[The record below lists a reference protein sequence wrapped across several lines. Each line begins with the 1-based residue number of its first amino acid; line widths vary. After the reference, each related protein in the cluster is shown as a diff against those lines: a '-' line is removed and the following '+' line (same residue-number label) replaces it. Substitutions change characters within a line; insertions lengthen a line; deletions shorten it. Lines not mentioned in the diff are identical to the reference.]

1 MAQAAKKEG
10 AVTDPGDE
18 WDAIIV
24 GGGPAGLTAAIYLG
38 RFHRHVLVVDG
49 GQSRAWRIPKT
60 HNHPGFPDGIEGP
73 LLIDRIKAQAEKY
86 GATFRSGEVT
96 AIARAPD
103 GGFDLTVDGETLHAP
118 FVLLATGVV
127 DSDPDL
133 PGVERAIER
142 GLLRICPICDAYEVT
157 GKAIGVVGGGSHA
170 AREAIFMCT
179 YSDDVTLIHI
189 RDEAALTAED
199 RAMLRD
205 ANIKL
210 IESAI
215 NRVVLKNDEIEAFDF
230 GGEEHSFDVIY
241 SALGTES
248 QSKLA
253 RDLGASMTEDECLYV
268 GPHQETS
275 VGGLY
280 AAGDLVRGLNQIS
293 VAQGEGAIAAT
304 DIHNRLRAMELKGA
318 ARKATAASDRT
329 TGSRPPR
336 D

>member
-1 MAQAAKKEG
+1 M
-10 AVTDPGDE
+10 TDRGDE
-18 WDAIIV
+18 GDAIIV

-38 RFHRHVLVVDG
+38 RFHRKVLVVDS

-86 GATFRSGEVT
+86 GATFKSGEVT
-96 AIARAPD
+96 GLARAPD
-103 GGFDLTVDGETLHAP
+103 GSFDLTLDGETLHAP

-127 DSDPDL
+127 DDDPEL

-142 GLLRICPICDAYEVT
+142 GLVRICPICDAYEVS
-157 GKAIGVVGGGSHA
+157 GKTIGVVGGGSHA
-170 AREAIFMCT
+170 AREAIFLRT
-179 YSDDVTLIHI
+179 YSDDVTLIQI

-205 ANIKL
+205 ANVKL

-215 NRVVLKNDEIEAFDF
+215 NRVTLKNDEIEAFDV
-230 GGEEHSFDVIY
+230 GGEEHNFDVIY
-241 SALGTES
+241 SALGTEA
-248 QSKLA
+248 QNRLA
-253 RDLGASMTEDECLYV
+253 RDLGAKMSGDGCLFV
-268 GPHQETS
+268 SPHQETS

-280 AAGDLVRGLNQIS
+280 AAGDVVRGLNQIS